1 MPHRVIKGIAVS
13 PGVAVG
19 PALVVRWEA
28 PVVPDVP
35 IGPEQVAAET
45 GRLGEAMAYARERI
59 ARSRAKAAE
68 RAGEE
73 EARIFDAQLMILED
87 HDLRNGVDRLIR
99 ENHFSAERA
108 FQLKMLEWRGLWTT
122 TGSAMLRER
131 LADLTDVEIL
141 VLTHLMGVE
150 EPTLEHARPEAP
162 VVLVA
167 RDLTPALTVQLDR
180 DAVLAIACEEGTRT
194 SHAAILAHSIGIPA
208 VMALPEVLDRVA
220 SGDLVVLDGWAG
232 TLQVEPSDATVEAAR
247 RRDRQRRELER
258 DLEAGSELPAQTTDG
273 VVLAVRANLDL
284 PEEVEAA
291 LRHRAEGVGLMR
303 TEFLVTGRGQMPTE
317 DEQAELYRRIGAA
330 FMPHPVVVRT
340 FDLGGDKFPAPF
352 KRVAE
357 GNPMLGWRAIRVCL
371 DQPEIFRP
379 QIRAILR
386 AAAHTKLRLMLPL
399 VTRLDEIL
407 KTRELV
413 AEEAR
418 ALRKSGIEA
427 AASVPIGITVETP
440 AAAIMADRLV
450 EVSDFLSVG
459 TNDLVQY
466 TLAVDRGNARLA
478 ERFTPHHPAIL
489 RLLATIARAA
499 RGAKREV
506 SVCGEMASDP
516 VSVYLLV
523 GLGYRV
529 LSVAGPNLP
538 MVKWMVRQI
547 SAKDAASC
555 AEAALE
561 LPTTD
566 EVSAFVRRSVSGV
579 VDLRL
584 LDPSSPLPAR
594 ARRASFRK

>member
-28 PVVPDVP
+28 PVVPDVSIRP
-35 IGPEQVAAET
+35 DQVAAEAK
-45 GRLGEAMAYARERI
+45 RLDAAMAYARERI
-59 ARSRAKAAE
+59 TRSRDRAAE

-73 EARIFDAQLMILED
+73 EARIFDAQLMMLED
-87 HDLRNGVDRLIR
+87 HDLRAGVDRLVR

-122 TGSAMLRER
+122 TGSATLRER

-141 VLTHLMGVE
+141 VLSHLMGVE
-150 EPTLEHARPEAP
+150 EPTLEHASAEAP

-208 VMALPEVLDRVA
+208 VMALSEVLDRVTT
-220 SGDLVVLDGWAG
+220 GDTVVLDGWAG
-232 TLQVEPSDATVEAAR
+232 TLQVQPSEATVDAAR

-273 VVLAVRANLDL
+273 TVLAVRANLDL
-284 PEEVEAA
+284 PEELEAA
-291 LRHRAEGVGLMR
+291 LRHRAEGIGLMR
-303 TEFLVTGRGQMPTE
+303 TEFLVAGRGQMPTE
-317 DEQAELYRRIGAA
+317 DEQAELYRRIGTA
-330 FMPHPVVVRT
+330 FAPHPVVVRS

-352 KRVAE
+352 KRVGE

-386 AAAHTKLRLMLPL
+386 AAAHAKLKMMLPL
-399 VTRLDEIL
+399 VTRVDEVL
-407 KTRELV
+407 RTREMV

-418 ALRKSGIEA
+418 ALHKSGVEA
-427 AASVPIGITVETP
+427 AASVPIGIMVETP
-440 AAAIMADRLV
+440 AAAIVADRLA

-478 ERFTPHHPAIL
+478 ERFSPHHPAVL
-489 RLLATIARAA
+489 RLLRNVARAA
-499 RGAKREV
+499 KTARREV

-529 LSVAGPNLP
+529 LSAASPSLP

-547 SAKDAASC
+547 SARDAASC
-555 AEAALE
+555 AEGALE

-566 EVSAFVRRSVSGV
+566 EVNAFVLRTVGSV

-594 ARRASFRK
+594 ARRASLRR

>member
-28 PVVPDVP
+28 PVVPDVTIRP
-35 IGPEQVAAET
+35 DRVAAEAK
-45 GRLGEAMAYARERI
+45 RLDAAMAYARERI
-59 ARSRAKAAE
+59 TRSRDRAAE

-73 EARIFDAQLMILED
+73 EARIFDAQLMMLED
-87 HDLRNGVDRLIR
+87 HDLRAGVDRLIK

-122 TGSAMLRER
+122 TGSATLRER

-141 VLTHLMGVE
+141 VLSHLLGVE
-150 EPTLEHARPEAP
+150 EPTLERASPEAP

-208 VMALPEVLDRVA
+208 VMALPEVLQRV
-220 SGDLVVLDGWAG
+220 STGDTVVLDGWAG
-232 TLQVEPSDATVEAAR
+232 TLQVEPSEATVDAAR

-273 VVLAVRANLDL
+273 AVLAVRANLDL
-284 PEEVEAA
+284 PEELDAA
-291 LRHRAEGVGLMR
+291 LRHRAEGIGLMR
-303 TEFLVTGRGQMPTE
+303 TEFLVQGRGQMPTE
-317 DEQAELYRRIGAA
+317 DEQAELYRRIGVA
-330 FMPHPVVVRT
+330 FAPHPVVVRS

-352 KRVAE
+352 KRTGE

-386 AAAHTKLRLMLPL
+386 AAAHAKLKMMLPL
-399 VTRLDEIL
+399 VTRVDEVL
-407 KTRELV
+407 RTREMV

-418 ALRKSGIEA
+418 ALHKSGIESV
-427 AASVPIGITVETP
+427 ASVPIGIMVETP
-440 AAAIMADRLV
+440 AAAIVADRLV

-478 ERFTPHHPAIL
+478 ERFNPHHPAIL
-489 RLLATIARAA
+489 RLLAAVARAA
-499 RGAKREV
+499 RAANREV

-529 LSVAGPNLP
+529 LSAASPSLP
-538 MVKWMVRQI
+538 LVKWMVRQI
-547 SAKDAASC
+547 SARDAASC

-566 EVSAFVRRSVSGV
+566 EVNAFARRTVGSV

-594 ARRASFRK
+594 ARRASFRH

>member
-1 MPHRVIKGIAVS
+1 MPQRVIKGVAVS

-28 PVVPDVP
+28 PAVPDVT
-35 IGPEQVAAET
+35 IGPDQVAVQT
-45 GRLGEAMAYARERI
+45 RRLADAMAFAKERI
-59 ARSRAKAAE
+59 ARSRDRAAE

-73 EARIFDAQLMILED
+73 EARIFDAQLLMLED
-87 HDLRNGVDRLIR
+87 HDLQAGVNRLIT

-108 FQLKMLEWRGLWTT
+108 FQLKMLEWRGMWST
-122 TGSAMLRER
+122 TGSATLRER

-141 VLTHLMGVE
+141 VLSYLLGVE
-150 EPTLEHARPEAP
+150 ESALEQARADAP

-208 VMALPEVLDRVA
+208 VMALPEVLSRVT
-220 SGDLVVLDGWAG
+220 SGDTVVLDGWAG
-232 TLQVEPSDATVEAAR
+232 TLQVEPSETTVDAAR

-258 DLEAGSELPAQTTDG
+258 DLEAGSELPAQTGDG
-273 VVLAVRANLDL
+273 VVLAVRANIDL
-284 PEEVEAA
+284 PEELEAA

-303 TEFLVTGRGQMPTE
+303 TEFLVTGRGQMPSE
-317 DEQAELYRRIGAA
+317 DEQTELYRRIGTA
-330 FMPHPVVVRT
+330 FAPHPVVVRT

-352 KRVAE
+352 KRAAE

-386 AAAHTKLRLMLPL
+386 AAAHAKLRMMLPL
-399 VTRLDEIL
+399 VTRVDEVL
-407 KTRELV
+407 RTRELV
-413 AEEAR
+413 AEESR

-427 AASVPIGITVETP
+427 AASVPIGIMVETP
-440 AAAIMADRLV
+440 AAALVADRLV

-466 TLAVDRGNARLA
+466 TLAVDRGNARMA
-478 ERFTPHHPAIL
+478 ERFNPYHPAIL
-489 RLLATIARAA
+489 RLLAGVARAA
-499 RGAKREV
+499 RAAKREV

-529 LSVAGPNLP
+529 LSAASPSVPL
-538 MVKWMVRQI
+538 VKWMIRQI
-547 SAKDAASC
+547 SARDAAGC

-566 EVSAFVRRSVSGV
+566 EVSAFVRRSVGSV

-594 ARRASFRK
+594 ARRASFRR

>member
-19 PALVVRWEA
+19 PALVVRWEPPA
-28 PVVPDVP
+28 VPDVTIRP
-35 IGPEQVAAET
+35 DQVARQAR
-45 GRLGEAMAYARERI
+45 RLEEAMAYAGERI
-59 ARSRAKAAE
+59 GRSRARAAE

-73 EARIFDAQLMILED
+73 EARIFDAQLMMLED
-87 HDLRNGVDRLIR
+87 HDLRAGVDRLIK

-108 FQLKMLEWRGLWTT
+108 FQLKMLEWRGLWST
-122 TGSAMLRER
+122 TGSQTLRER

-141 VLTHLMGVE
+141 VLSHLMGVE
-150 EPTLEHARPEAP
+150 EPTLEHASPEAP

-208 VMALPEVLDRVA
+208 VMALPEVLQRVA
-220 SGDLVVLDGWAG
+220 TGDTVVLDGWAG
-232 TLQVEPSDATVEAAR
+232 TLQVEPSEATVDAAR

-273 VVLAVRANLDL
+273 AVLAVRANLDL
-284 PEEVEAA
+284 PEELDAA
-291 LRHRAEGVGLMR
+291 LRHRAEGIGLMR
-303 TEFLVTGRGQMPTE
+303 TEFLVQGRGQMPTE
-317 DEQAELYRRIGAA
+317 DEQAELYKRIGVA
-330 FMPHPVVVRT
+330 FAPHPVVVRT

-352 KRVAE
+352 KRTSE

-386 AAAHTKLRLMLPL
+386 AAAHAKIRMMLPL
-399 VTRLDEIL
+399 VTRVDEVL
-407 KTRELV
+407 RTRELV

-418 ALRKSGIEA
+418 SLHKSGIEA
-427 AASVPIGITVETP
+427 AASVPIGIMVETP
-440 AAAIMADRLV
+440 AAAIVADRLV

-478 ERFTPHHPAIL
+478 ERFNPHHPAIL
-489 RLLATIARAA
+489 RLLAAVARAA
-499 RGAKREV
+499 RAADREV
-506 SVCGEMASDP
+506 SGCGEMASDP

-529 LSVAGPNLP
+529 LSVASPSLP
-538 MVKWMVRQI
+538 LVKWMVRQI
-547 SAKDAASC
+547 SARDAASC

-566 EVSAFVRRSVSGV
+566 EVNAFARRTVGTV

-594 ARRASFRK
+594 ARRASFRH

>member
-35 IGPEQVAAET
+35 IGPGQVAAESA
-45 GRLGEAMAYARERI
+45 RLTEAMAYARERI

-87 HDLRNGVDRLIR
+87 HDLRTGVDRLIR

-208 VMALPEVLDRVA
+208 VMALPEVLERVS

-232 TLQVEPSDATVEAAR
+232 TLQVEPSDAVVEAAQ

-273 VVLAVRANLDL
+273 TVLAVRANLDL
-284 PEEVEAA
+284 PEELDAA
-291 LRHRAEGVGLMR
+291 LRHRAEGIGLMR

-317 DEQAELYRRIGAA
+317 DEQTELYRRIGTA
-330 FMPHPVVVRT
+330 FLPHPVVVRT

-399 VTRLDEIL
+399 VTRVDEVL
-407 KTRELV
+407 LTREMV
-413 AEEAR
+413 AEEAH
-418 ALRKSGIEA
+418 ALQKSGIES

-440 AAAIMADRLV
+440 AAAIMADRFA

-478 ERFTPHHPAIL
+478 ERFTPHHPAVL

-499 RGAKREV
+499 RSSRREV

-529 LSVAGPNLP
+529 LSVASPSLP
-538 MVKWMVRQI
+538 LAKWMIRQV

-566 EVSAFVRRSVSGV
+566 EISAFVRRSVGTV

-594 ARRASFRK
+594 ARRASFHK

>member
-1 MPHRVIKGIAVS
+1 MPGRIIKGVAVS

-35 IGPEQVAAET
+35 IGRGQAEAEVS
-45 GRLGEAMAYARERI
+45 RLAEAMAYARERI
-59 ARSRAKAAE
+59 ARSRAKASE

-87 HDLRNGVDRLIR
+87 HDLSAGVDRLIR

-141 VLTHLMGVE
+141 VLTRLLGVQ
-150 EPTLEHARPEAP
+150 EPTLEQTQAGAP

-208 VMALPEVLDRVA
+208 VMALPEVLERVTT
-220 SGDLVVLDGWAG
+220 GDTVVLDGWAG
-232 TLQVEPSDATVEAAR
+232 TLQVEPSEATVEAAR

-258 DLEAGSELPAQTTDG
+258 DLEAGSELPAQTSDG
-273 VVLAVRANLDL
+273 ATLAVRANLDL
-284 PEEVEAA
+284 PEELEAA
-291 LRHRAEGVGLMR
+291 LRHRADGVGLMR
-303 TEFLVTGRGQMPTE
+303 TEFLVQGRGQMPTE
-317 DEQAELYRRIGAA
+317 EEQTELYRRVGTA
-330 FMPHPVVVRT
+330 FAPHPVVVRT

-352 KRVAE
+352 RRIAE
-357 GNPMLGWRAIRVCL
+357 GNPMLGWRAVRVCL

-386 AAAHTKLRLMLPL
+386 AAAHAKLRMMLPL
-399 VTRLDEIL
+399 VTRVDEVL
-407 KTRELV
+407 RTRELV

-427 AASVPIGITVETP
+427 AATVPIGIMVETP
-440 AAAIMADRLV
+440 AAAIIADRLV

-478 ERFTPHHPAIL
+478 ERFNPHHPAIL
-489 RLLATIARAA
+489 RLLNTVARAA
-499 RGAKREV
+499 RRAQREV

-523 GLGYRV
+523 GLGFRV
-529 LSVAGPNLP
+529 LSVAPPSLP
-538 MVKWMVRQI
+538 LVKWMVRQI
-547 SAKDAASC
+547 SAKDATSC

-566 EVSAFVRRSVSGV
+566 EVTAFARRTVGSV

>member
-1 MPHRVIKGIAVS
+1 MPQRMIKGIAVS

-19 PALVVRWEA
+19 PALVVHWEA
-28 PVVPDVP
+28 PVVPDVS
-35 IGPEQVAAET
+35 IRSEQVEGELA
-45 GRLGEAMAYARERI
+45 RLSEAMAFARERI
-59 ARSRAKAAE
+59 RRSRARAAE

-87 HDLRNGVDRLIR
+87 HDLRAGVDRLIGD
-99 ENHFSAERA
+99 NHFTAERA
-108 FQLKMLEWRGLWTT
+108 FQLKMLEWRGLWAT

-131 LADLTDVEIL
+131 LADLTDVEVL
-141 VLTHLMGVE
+141 VLTRLLGE
-150 EPTLEHARPEAP
+150 EAPTLEHARAEAP

-208 VMALPEVLDRVA
+208 VMALPEVLQRVT
-220 SGDLVVLDGWAG
+220 SGATVVLDGWAG

-258 DLEAGSELPAQTTDG
+258 DLEAGSELPAQTSDG
-273 VVLAVRANLDL
+273 AALAVRANVDL
-284 PEEVEAA
+284 PEEIDAA
-291 LRHRAEGVGLMR
+291 LRHRADGVGLLR
-303 TEFLVTGRGQMPTE
+303 TEFLVAGRGQMPSE
-317 DEQAELYRRIGAA
+317 DEQAELYRRMGAA
-330 FMPHPVVVRT
+330 FAPHPVVVRT

-352 KRVAE
+352 KRIAE

-399 VTRLDEIL
+399 VSRLEEVL
-407 KTRELV
+407 RARELV

-418 ALRKSGIEA
+418 ALRRSGIEA
-427 AASVPIGITVETP
+427 AATVPVGIMVETP
-440 AAAIMADRLV
+440 AAALIADRLV

-478 ERFTPHHPAIL
+478 ERFNPHHPAIL
-489 RLLATIARAA
+489 RLLAAVVRAA
-499 RGAKREV
+499 RSAKREV

-523 GLGYRV
+523 GLGFRV
-529 LSVAGPNLP
+529 LSAAAPSLP
-538 MVKWMVRQI
+538 LVKWMVRQI

-555 AEAALE
+555 AQAALE
-561 LPTTD
+561 LATTD
-566 EVSAFVRRSVSGV
+566 EVTAFARRTVGSV

-584 LDPSSPLPAR
+584 LDPASPLPAR
-594 ARRASFRK
+594 TRRASFRR

>member
-1 MPHRVIKGIAVS
+1 M
-13 PGVAVG
+13 
-19 PALVVRWEA
+19 
-28 PVVPDVP
+28 
-35 IGPEQVAAET
+35 
-45 GRLGEAMAYARERI
+45 
-59 ARSRAKAAE
+59 
-68 RAGEE
+68 
-73 EARIFDAQLMILED
+73 
-87 HDLRNGVDRLIR
+87 
-99 ENHFSAERA
+99 
-108 FQLKMLEWRGLWTT
+108 
-122 TGSAMLRER
+122 
-131 LADLTDVEIL
+131 
-141 VLTHLMGVE
+141 
-150 EPTLEHARPEAP
+150 
-162 VVLVA
+162 
-167 RDLTPALTVQLDR
+167 
-180 DAVLAIACEEGTRT
+180 
-194 SHAAILAHSIGIPA
+194 
-208 VMALPEVLDRVA
+208 
-220 SGDLVVLDGWAG
+220 VLDGWAG
-232 TLQVEPSDATVEAAR
+232 TLQVEPSEAVVEAAR

-273 VVLAVRANLDL
+273 AVLAVRANLDL
-284 PEEVEAA
+284 PEEMEAA
-291 LRHRAEGVGLMR
+291 VRHGAEGVGLMR

-317 DEQAELYRRIGAA
+317 DEQTELYRRVGAA
-330 FMPHPVVVRT
+330 FAPHPVVVRT

-352 KRVAE
+352 RRIAE

-386 AAAHTKLRLMLPL
+386 AAAHAKLRLMLPL
-399 VTRLDEIL
+399 VTRLDEVMR
-407 KTRELV
+407 TREMV

-427 AASVPIGITVETP
+427 ATSVPIGITVETP
-440 AAAIMADRLV
+440 AAAIMADRLA

-478 ERFTPHHPAIL
+478 ERFSPHHPAIL
-489 RLLATIARAA
+489 RLLANIARAA
-499 RGAKREV
+499 RTSRREV

-529 LSVAGPNLP
+529 LSVAGPSLP
-538 MVKWMVRQI
+538 MVKWLVRQI
-547 SAKDAASC
+547 SAKDAAGC

-566 EVSAFVRRSVSGV
+566 EVSAFVRRSVGTV

>member
-1 MPHRVIKGIAVS
+1 MPHRVIKGVAVS

-19 PALVVRWEA
+19 PALVFRWEA
-28 PVVPDVP
+28 PPVPDKPV
-35 IGPEQVAAET
+35 GKDGVEAQVA
-45 GRLGEAMAYARERI
+45 RLKAALAHARERI
-59 ARSRAKAAE
+59 AKSRARAAE
-68 RAGEE
+68 RAGDE

-87 HDLRNGVDRLIR
+87 KDLLTGVARLIR

-108 FQLKMLEWRGLWTT
+108 YQLKMLEWRGLWTT

-141 VLTHLMGVE
+141 VLTRLLGVE
-150 EPTLEHARPEAP
+150 EPTLEDAKANAP
-162 VVLVA
+162 VILVA

-208 VMALPEVLDRVA
+208 VMALPDVLERVT
-220 SGDLVVLDGWAG
+220 SGETVVLDGWAG
-232 TLQVEPSDATVEAAR
+232 TLQVEPSQQVIEAAR
-247 RRDRQRRELER
+247 RRDKQRRELER
-258 DLEAGSELPAQTTDG
+258 DLEAGSELPAQTSDG
-273 VVLAVRANLDL
+273 ATLAVRANLDL
-284 PEEVEAA
+284 PEEMDLAV
-291 LRHRAEGVGLMR
+291 RHRAEGVGLMR
-303 TEFLVTGRGQMPTE
+303 TEFLVVGRGQMPSE
-317 DEQAELYRRIGAA
+317 DEQAELYRRMGATFA
-330 FMPHPVVVRT
+330 PHPVVVRT
-340 FDLGGDKFPAPF
+340 YDLGGDKFPAPF
-352 KRVAE
+352 RRGTE

-386 AAAHTKLRLMLPL
+386 AAAQTKLRLMIPL
-399 VTRLDEIL
+399 VTRVDEVL
-407 KTRELV
+407 RTREMV
-413 AEEAR
+413 EEEAR
-418 ALRKSGIEA
+418 ALRRKGVEA
-427 AASVPIGITVETP
+427 AASVPVGVMIETP
-440 AAAIMADRLV
+440 AAAIMADRLA

-466 TLAVDRGNARLA
+466 TLAVDRGNARLS
-478 ERFTPHHPAIL
+478 ERFNAHHPAVL
-489 RLLATIARAA
+489 RLLRAVARAA
-499 RGAKREV
+499 RSARREV
-506 SVCGEMASDP
+506 SVCGEMAADP

-529 LSVAGPNLP
+529 LSVASPSLP
-538 MVKWMVRQI
+538 LVKWMVRQI
-547 SAKDAASC
+547 SAKDAATC

-566 EVSAFVRRSVSGV
+566 EVSAFARRTVGSV

-594 ARRASFRK
+594 ARRASFRR